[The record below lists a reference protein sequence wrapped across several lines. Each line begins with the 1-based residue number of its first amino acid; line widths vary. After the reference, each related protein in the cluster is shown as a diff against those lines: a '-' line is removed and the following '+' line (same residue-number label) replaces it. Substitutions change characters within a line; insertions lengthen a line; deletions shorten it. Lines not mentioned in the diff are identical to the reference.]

1 MAQLDKPIIHF
12 QIPHNEK
19 GEPTTEFQYVS
30 FFNQWAKKELGNK
43 AYILTT
49 PYDIDVIGA
58 EVEKIKVDE
67 ITLKEFLKKYDFKD
81 GATE

>member
-19 GEPTTEFQYVS
+19 GEPTVEYPMFAAFKEWVK
-30 FFNQWAKKELGNK
+30 NELGSK
-43 AYILTT
+43 AYTLFT

-58 EVEKIKVDE
+58 EVEKVKVDE
-67 ITLKEFLKKYDFKD
+67 ITLKEFLGKYDFKG